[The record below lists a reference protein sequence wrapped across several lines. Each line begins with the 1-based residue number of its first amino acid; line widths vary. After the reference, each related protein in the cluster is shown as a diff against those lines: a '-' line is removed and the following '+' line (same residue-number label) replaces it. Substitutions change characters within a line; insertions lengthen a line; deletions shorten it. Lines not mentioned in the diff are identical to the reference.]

1 MSHPKHQKMKK
12 HIKYLFMLLAL
23 AVSCSEKSGYTKL
36 NKFYTYNPIKNIKPN
51 IPILYWKYVFL
62 HTSSKTIYEYGNS
75 KLLEK
80 YKVEEPSFGFFAGC
94 LPGMCYSY
102 IIFIDN
108 NGINYVKDEQALRKF
123 IGKID
128 NVSEAIMI
136 GRTEGL
142 GVDSYNA
149 KGGSYKKTK
158 TGFKLNLVKYKMCPV
173 TFESILLEIEF
184 NGKYKMKSNGVY
196 KRSTTCIIS

>member
-1 MSHPKHQKMKK
+1 MKK
-12 HIKYLFMLLAL
+12 HIKYLSILLAL
-23 AVSCSEKSGYTKL
+23 TVSCSEKSGYIKL
-36 NKFYTYNPIKNIKPN
+36 NKSYTVRGNQIKNIKPN
-51 IPILYWKYVFL
+51 IPILYWKYVW
-62 HTSSKTIYEYGNS
+62 TISNKTIYEFGNS
-75 KLLEK
+75 NLLKK
-80 YKVEEPSFGFFAGC
+80 YKVKEPEQGFFAEC

-102 IIFIDN
+102 IIYIDK

-158 TGFKLNLVKYKMCPV
+158 TGFKLNLVKYEMCPI
-173 TFESILLEIEF
+173 TSESILLEIDF

-196 KRSTTCIIS
+196 KRSIPCIIS

>member
-1 MSHPKHQKMKK
+1 M
-12 HIKYLFMLLAL
+12 AL
-23 AVSCSEKSGYTKL
+23 AVSCSEKSGYIKL
-36 NKFYTYNPIKNIKPN
+36 NKSYTVRGNLIKNIKPN
-51 IPILYWKYVFL
+51 IPILYWKYVC
-62 HTSSKTIYEYGNS
+62 TISNKTIYEFGNS
-75 KLLEK
+75 NLLKK
-80 YKVEEPSFGFFAGC
+80 YKVKEPDHGFFAEC

-102 IIFIDN
+102 IIYIDK

-173 TFESILLEIEF
+173 TFESILLEIDF